1 MLKQEISLAKQREPR
16 VMFSFVGRLG
26 VRETAVGFCAV
37 IALGAVIYSNTWHAP
52 FVLDD
57 IHSIVQNEARHTIKW
72 SLPAWL
78 GTRAVSYFTLDVNY
92 SWGGLAVEGY
102 HAINIIIHIITSI
115 IVAIFIYLAA
125 RRTYRPIVWRY
136 GKITIDNHWL
146 LAITGGLLFLTHPI
160 QTQSVNYI
168 VQRMVLLTTM
178 FYSGALTAYWLYRIS
193 QKRRAAIGWAAVSL
207 MSSVLAM
214 HTKEIAITLPAAV
227 VLIEYIFFSK
237 TWCKLFRRW
246 WLLLPWLITVLI
258 IPAYLLEVRSIFIRD
273 VEVPPYAYDENIFD
287 KISLTRIS
295 NVSAETPDITRG
307 TYLITQWSV
316 ITRYLRLIVWPV
328 GLNIDHDIPWQDSWF
343 NVKSLSS
350 LTVILGMAGAGV
362 WLKRRGKVFGAV
374 GIALFFIAL
383 SVESS
388 VVPIKDNI
396 FEHRLYLPMIG
407 AVLIA
412 VEGLAWCI
420 AKANRSGGQAEE
432 GMRRIGMA
440 IILMLI
446 VFSSLTYARNGVWAS
461 ALTLWS
467 DAAEKSP
474 KKARP
479 LNNLGLAWEE
489 KGRMEEA
496 EKVYRQALLNNPD
509 NVEVLVNLGALLG
522 KTNRTGEALVILK
535 RAIEIKPDLT
545 SGYVNLGNVYLMRKE
560 FKDAE
565 EKYRQVLARQA
576 NQAGIWASLGDALLG
591 QARNDEAIA
600 ALEKAV
606 ELDQTQA
613 SWFNRLG
620 ALHAMEG
627 HWPEAE
633 AAFNQA
639 LKNDP
644 KLTVARNN
652 LAKLLRDK
660 TAKDKQR

>member
-1 MLKQEISLAKQREPR
+1 
-16 VMFSFVGRLG
+16 MFSFVGRLG
-26 VRETAVGFCAV
+26 LREIVVGFCVV
-37 IALGAVIYSNTWHAP
+37 IALGTVIYSNTWHVP

-78 GTRAVSYFTLDVNY
+78 NTRAVSYFTLDVNY

-102 HAINIIIHIITSI
+102 HAINVIIHITTSI

-125 RRTYRPIVWRY
+125 RHTYPSMVWRY

-146 LAITGGLLFLTHPI
+146 LAFTGGLLFLTHPI

-168 VQRMVLLTTM
+168 VQRMVLLTAM
-178 FYSGALTAYWLYRIS
+178 FYIGALTAYWFYRTS
-193 QKRRAAIGWAAVSL
+193 QKRLVAVGWAAVSL
-207 MSSVLAM
+207 GSSVLAM
-214 HTKEIAITLPAAV
+214 HTKEIAITLPVAV
-227 VLIEYIFFSK
+227 VLVEYIFFSN
-237 TWCKLFRRW
+237 TWRKLIRRW
-246 WLLLPWLITVLI
+246 WLLLPWLITALI
-258 IPAYLLEVRSIFIRD
+258 IPAYLLEVKSLFIHD
-273 VEVPPYAYDENIFD
+273 AELPVYAYDDNILD
-287 KISLTRIS
+287 KVNLTRIDA
-295 NVSAETPDITRG
+295 VSVETPDITRG
-307 TYLITQWSV
+307 TYFVTQWSV
-316 ITRYLRLIVWPV
+316 ITTYLRLIVWPV

-350 LTVILGMAGAGV
+350 LTIILVIVGAGV
-362 WLKRRGKVFGAV
+362 WLKWRRKVFGAA

-388 VVPIKDNI
+388 VIPIKDNI

-407 AVLIA
+407 VAFIA

-420 AKANRSGGQAEE
+420 AKANRPGGWAET
-432 GMRRIGMA
+432 GMRRIGVA
-440 IILMLI
+440 IILMLFI
-446 VFSSLTYARNGVWAS
+446 FGSLTYARNGVWAS

-489 KGRMEEA
+489 KGRMEDA
-496 EKVYRQALLNNPD
+496 EKVYRQALVYNSD

-535 RAIEIKPDLT
+535 RAVEIKPELT
-545 SGYVNLGNVYLMRKE
+545 SGYVNLGNVYLMRKD
-560 FKDAE
+560 FKAAE
-565 EKYRQVLARQA
+565 EEYRQVLARQA
-576 NQAGIWASLGDALLG
+576 NQAGTWASLGDALLG
-591 QARNDEAIA
+591 QGRNDDAIEAF
-600 ALEKAV
+600 EKAV
-606 ELDQTQA
+606 QLDQTQA

-620 ALHAMEG
+620 ALQAMEG
-627 HWPEAE
+627 RYDEAG

-639 LKNDP
+639 LKIDP

-652 LAKLLRDK
+652 LVKIQRDK
-660 TAKDKQR
+660 AAKDKQR

>member
-1 MLKQEISLAKQREPR
+1 
-16 VMFSFVGRLG
+16 MFSFTGRLG
-26 VRETAVGFCAV
+26 GREAAVGICAA
-37 IALGAVIYSNTWHAP
+37 IALGAAIYSNTWHVP

-78 GTRAVSYFTLDVNY
+78 GTRAVAYFTLDLNY

-102 HAINIIIHIITSI
+102 HAVNIMIHILTSLL
-115 IVAIFIYLAA
+115 VAVFIYLAG
-125 RRTYRPIVWRY
+125 RRTYRPMVWRY
-136 GKITIDNHWL
+136 GIVTIDNHWL
-146 LAITGGLLFLTHPI
+146 LAFAGGLVFLTHPI

-168 VQRMVLLTTM
+168 VQRMVLLTTL
-178 FYSGALTAYWLYRIS
+178 FYIGALTAYWLYRTS
-193 QKRRAAIGWAAVSL
+193 RNRRAAIGWAAVSL
-207 MSSVLAM
+207 ISSVIAM
-214 HTKEIAITLPAAV
+214 HTKEIAVTLPAAI
-227 VLIEYIFFSK
+227 VLMEYIFFSR
-237 TWCKLFRRW
+237 TWRKLFRRW

-273 VEVPPYAYDENIFD
+273 AEVPPYAYGENILD
-287 KISLTRIS
+287 KISLARIG
-295 NVSAETPDITRG
+295 NVSAETPDITRE
-307 TYLITQWSV
+307 TYFVTEWSV
-316 ITRYLRLIVWPV
+316 IARYLRLIVWPV

-343 NVKSLSS
+343 NIKSLSALS
-350 LTVILGMAGAGV
+350 VIFGLAGAGV
-362 WLKRRGKVFGAV
+362 WLKRRGKVLGAA

-388 VVPIKDNI
+388 IIPIKDNI

-412 VEGLAWCI
+412 AEGLAWCI
-420 AKANRSGGQAEE
+420 ARINRPGGQADE
-432 GMRRIGMA
+432 GMRRLGLAM
-440 IILMLI
+440 ILMLI
-446 VFSSLTYARNGVWAS
+446 IFSCLTYARNGVWAS

-479 LNNLGLAWEE
+479 LNNLGLAFEE

-535 RAIEIKPDLT
+535 KAIEIKPDLT
-545 SGYVNLGNVYLMRKE
+545 SGYVNLGNVYLMRKD
-560 FKDAE
+560 FKAAE
-565 EKYRQVLARQA
+565 EEYRQVLARQA
-576 NQAGIWASLGDALLG
+576 NQAGTWASLGDALLG
-591 QARNDEAIA
+591 QARNDDAII

-613 SWFNRLG
+613 PWFNRLG
-620 ALHAMEG
+620 ALHAMKG
-627 HWPEAE
+627 NWPEAE

-639 LKNDP
+639 LTIDP
-644 KLTVARNN
+644 ELTVARNN

-660 TAKDKQR
+660 AVKQ